1 MYRTWNPAQVMK
13 DSPLFFFFYHFMLC
27 LYMDAFLKK
36 KLYIN
41 ELDHLLSNFW
51 TYNLN
56 RIATEIA
63 FVKYEY
69 FYNCSLNSFVV

>member
-1 MYRTWNPAQVMK
+1 
-13 DSPLFFFFYHFMLC
+13 MLC
-27 LYMDAFLKK
+27 LYMDAFLKKK

-63 FVKYEY
+63 FIKYEY